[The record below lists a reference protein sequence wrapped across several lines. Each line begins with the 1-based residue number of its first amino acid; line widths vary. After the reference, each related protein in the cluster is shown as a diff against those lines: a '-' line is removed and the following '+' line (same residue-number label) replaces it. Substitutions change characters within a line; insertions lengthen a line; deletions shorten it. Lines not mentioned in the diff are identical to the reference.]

1 MQFPHLALIC
11 MHPFWCS
18 VCVLEGLASEFSFP
32 YYICAATFVSTIAM
46 QGGGRKGGG
55 GGREGA
61 DGEGGSFDIRQW
73 LRGLADSLGK
83 TGR

>member
-1 MQFPHLALIC
+1 MNC
-11 MHPFWCS
+11 MHPFCGS
-18 VCVLEGLASEFSFP
+18 VFVLEGLASTFSFL
-32 YYICAATFVSTIAM
+32 YCICATKFVSTIAM

-61 DGEGGSFDIRQW
+61 DGEGGSFDFRRW